1 MPIKIA
7 CVHCCREEHRG
18 HASAFLNFEGAR
30 YLVEGNLLTRPCS
43 QFQSC
48 WGHFEFGCRR
58 ESELTCSQFAWLS
71 RRSTFSSD
79 VHPSKGSPA
88 WNNGSSVKGPQ
99 DSTRMAQGLLSPRN
113 QSPGHQQPIDQVV
126 LGDNHSLTKAK
137 QKAAWQQRSLF
148 FRCILISP

>member
-1 MPIKIA
+1 MWRSCCFYRVIAIAALNCVSVQTEKTIKIA
-7 CVHCCREEHRG
+7 GVHCCREEHRG

-48 WGHFEFGCRR
+48 WGHFEFGCGR

-71 RRSTFSSD
+71 GRSTFSSD

-88 WNNGSSVKGPQ
+88 WNNGAAQWRGPRIPLEWLRGSRGLEIRAQVTSNQQVK
-99 DSTRMAQGLLSPRN
+99 
-113 QSPGHQQPIDQVV
+113 
-126 LGDNHSLTKAK
+126 
-137 QKAAWQQRSLF
+137 W
-148 FRCILISP
+148 C